1 MATPIL
7 WQFAISHYAEKARWA
22 LDYKSIP
29 HIRRSLFP
37 GPHMGRIKP
46 MTGQTAVPVLQLE
59 GEVIFDSSRIL
70 ETLDRSHPE
79 PPLYPANPAERER
92 AQALENFF
100 DEGLGVDL
108 RQWGYFMLLPHTAT
122 VTAMFAANST
132 PAQRLFLRVMFP
144 AVRPLMR
151 RAMKITATNAVS
163 ARERT
168 IAAMDRIA
176 RELQPSGYLVG
187 DRFSAADLTA
197 AALLSPLVM
206 PTEAPYKWPAHLPS
220 EFAGAR
226 EELSAH
232 PAFKWTRKMYAR
244 HRGASF
250 ALIEET
256 II

>member
-22 LDYKSIP
+22 LDYKRVP

-37 GPHMGRIKP
+37 GPHIGRIKP
-46 MTGQTAVPVLQLE
+46 MTGQTAVPVLELE
-59 GEVIFDSSRIL
+59 GEIIFDSSRIL
-70 ETLDRSHPE
+70 EALDKAHPV

-92 AQALENFF
+92 ATGLEHFF

-122 VTAMFAANST
+122 VTEMFAGNST
-132 PAQRLFLRVMFP
+132 PSQRVFLRVMFP

-151 RAMKITATNAVS
+151 RAMKVYPAEAAA

-176 RELQPSGYLVG
+176 REVQPSGYLVG

-197 AALLSPLVM
+197 AALLSPLLM
-206 PTEAPYKWPAHLPS
+206 PSEAPYKWPVRLPAD
-220 EFAGAR
+220 FARAR
-226 EELSAH
+226 EELCEH
-232 PAFKWTRKMYAR
+232 PAFKWAQAIYTR
-244 HRGASF
+244 HRGVSA
-250 ALIEET
+250 ALVEET
-256 II
+256 VI